1 MYNANDYQLAYERLR
16 VKLRIAR
23 IEAGLTQVEVA
34 GHLGKPQ
41 SFVSKIEAGERRVGF
56 LELQLLARIYGKPL
70 SHFEDETLTQDL

>member
-34 GHLGKPQ
+34 GTLGKPQ
-41 SFVSKIEAGERRVGF
+41 SFVSKIETGERRVGF
-56 LELQLLARIYGKPL
+56 LELQLLARIYGNPL
-70 SHFEDETLTQDL
+70 SHFEDETLAQDL